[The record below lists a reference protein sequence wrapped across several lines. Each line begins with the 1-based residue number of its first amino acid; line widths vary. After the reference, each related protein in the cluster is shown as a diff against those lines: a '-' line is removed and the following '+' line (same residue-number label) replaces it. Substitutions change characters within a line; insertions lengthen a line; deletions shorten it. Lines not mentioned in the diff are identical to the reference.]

1 VISRYTRPEM
11 GRLWSDRER
20 FSIWMEVELCACEAM
35 AAEGLVPSEVAH
47 KLRAA
52 QWEINDSDVAEIAK
66 IEAETRHDVIAFLTH
81 LERRMG
87 PEARYLHL
95 GMTSSDVLDTG
106 LAIQLS
112 RAMDAILNGLDALRQ
127 AVGVQAR
134 RHRRTVMVGRSHG
147 IHAEPITF
155 GLTLLVWYAELG
167 RQRRRLE
174 AARDSVATGKVSGAV
189 GTFAHLPPAV
199 EESVCKSLGLK
210 NAPVSNQIVQRD
222 RHAEM
227 FCALANLGATLEK
240 MAVNIRHLQRTEVA
254 EVMEP
259 FKKGQRG
266 SSAMPHKKNPIG
278 CENLTGVARLLR
290 SYASAALEN
299 VALWHER
306 DISHSSVERVI
317 GPDATILCDYALAR
331 MTRIIEGLVVNA
343 DRMRHNL
350 AMTGGL
356 VFSQSVLLALVKAG
370 MQREKA
376 YTLVQRAALES
387 WDTGENLKSL
397 LERDREVVKSLGR
410 DGVDN
415 CFDPDLLLARTEII
429 FKRVLEDD

>member
-1 VISRYTRPEM
+1 MISRYTRPEM